1 VLTTNRPWR
10 LLAALLTL
18 VLLVGGAAACSDDDD
33 DTTQTGGSGGSGE
46 SGQDDDQGDDPDDD
60 VGEVAES
67 AAARGVAEIIRLALF
82 EDDGPDTDRRK
93 VEVLQESVDDIPGS
107 PDVSGIADEDG
118 DGLDDDG
125 NVEVRF
131 NDEVACLT
139 VAEDGEVDVTGGAC

>member
-1 VLTTNRPWR
+1 MQTQSHRTRILAA
-10 LLAALLTL
+10 LAALL
-18 VLLVGGAAACSDDDD
+18 LLVGGAAACSDDDD
-33 DTTQTGGSGGSGE
+33 STTQTGGTG
-46 SGQDDDQGDDPDDD
+46 QGDDPDDD

-67 AAARGVAEIIRLALF
+67 AAARAVAEIVRLALF

-93 VEVLQESVDDIPGS
+93 VAVLQESVDDLPGS
-107 PDVSGIADEDG
+107 PDVSGITDDDG

-125 NVEVRF
+125 AVEVRV

>member
-1 VLTTNRPWR
+1 MQTQSHRMRVLAT
-10 LLAALLTL
+10 LAALL
-18 VLLVGGAAACSDDDD
+18 LLVGGAAACSDDDD
-33 DTTQTGGSGGSGE
+33 STTQTGGSG
-46 SGQDDDQGDDPDDD
+46 QGDDPDDD

-67 AAARGVAEIIRLALF
+67 AAARAVAEIVRLALF

-93 VEVLQESVDDIPGS
+93 VAVLQESVDDLPGS
-107 PDVSGIADEDG
+107 PDVSGITDDDG

-125 NVEVRF
+125 AVEVRV